1 MHAFRMAASWVLV
14 VATTASG
21 FQLMGSNRMQS
32 PSPLQRHQLSP
43 RSNHHLSTLHQS
55 NEDEEE
61 EGEMVEFFVSPEQ
74 IGLLRKDAIK
84 RDSNKKLPKFYLPAD
99 QSMEITQETINEI
112 SNLFKTSE
120 LIELRGVSKDIKK
133 QVFDTAYGMAATLE
147 DTIEKPV
154 VVVDTKGFAVKL
166 YCPWDESN
174 TADGRIQLRTSYKP
188 GQWTRKPKA
197 IRDNKGQVVL
207 DESGKSIKEIPQ

>member
-21 FQLMGSNRMQS
+21 FQLMGSNRMLS
-32 PSPLQRHQLSP
+32 PSPLQRHQQ
-43 RSNHHLSTLHQS
+43 SNQHLSILHES
-55 NEDEEE
+55 TEDEEE
-61 EGEMVEFFVSPEQ
+61 EGEMVEFFVSPTQ
-74 IGLLRKDAIK
+74 IDLLRKDAIK
-84 RDSNKKLPKFYLPAD
+84 RDSNNKLPKFYLPAD

-188 GQWTRKPKA
+188 GQWSRKPKA

-207 DESGKSIKEIPQ
+207 DESGKSIKEIPE